1 MATKTLVEL
10 MDAVATRLATVS
22 LTRAYSLSP
31 GSVTLPS
38 GGAAAVVTVPP
49 VDSYRAAFARG
60 TVQIR
65 DWPIYILTGAQMN
78 ELGQKQLAEYLSWTG
93 SKSVALALENE
104 PTLGG
109 VVDDLLVQSSRPLGL
124 EEVGAVGYFGGLIM
138 LTVQLPGV

>member
-1 MATKTLVEL
+1 

-49 VDSYRAAFARG
+49 VPSYRAAFARG
-60 TVQIR
+60 TIQIT
-65 DWPIYILTGAQMN
+65 DWPIYILTSSAMN
-78 ELGQKQLAEYLSWTG
+78 ELGQRQLAEYLSWTG

-104 PTLGG
+104 PTLAGA
-109 VVDDLLVQSSRPLGL
+109 VDDLLVQSSRQLGL
-124 EEVGAVGYFGGLIM
+124 EEAGGIGYFGGLIL